1 MKLNRRIFTFAT
13 GVALALSSSVSFAG
27 EAMDRVMSTGT
38 LKVAT
43 DANWAP
49 QSFLNDEN
57 KMDGFDVDVAREV
70 AKRLGV
76 EVEFVTPSW
85 DIITAGNWNGR
96 WDLSVGSMTPTKA
109 RAEVLSFPAVYY
121 YTPASAAVHKDSSAE
136 SVSDLNGKNVGAST
150 ASTFN
155 LYLQKDLTIDA
166 EGTPSFEYKISPS
179 EIKSYQDDTAVM
191 DDLRLG
197 DGVRID
203 GMVGSLPAILE
214 GIKNNYP
221 LRVLGDPVFYEPLS
235 LAIDKGDAEFNDKL
249 AGIVSEMRSDG
260 TLKTLSEKWYGID
273 YTTAIE

>member
-1 MKLNRRIFTFAT
+1 
-13 GVALALSSSVSFAG
+13 
-27 EAMDRVMSTGT
+27 MD
-38 LKVAT
+38 
-43 DANWAP
+43 
-49 QSFLNDEN
+49 
-57 KMDGFDVDVAREV
+57 
-70 AKRLGV
+70 
-76 EVEFVTPSW
+76 
-85 DIITAGNWNGR
+85 
-96 WDLSVGSMTPTKA
+96 
-109 RAEVLSFPAVYY
+109 
-121 YTPASAAVHKDSSAE
+121 
-136 SVSDLNGKNVGAST
+136 GKNVGAST

-166 EGTPSFEYKISPS
+166 EGTPAFEYKISPA

-197 DGVRID
+197 DGTRID

-221 LRVLGDPVFYEPLS
+221 LRVLGDPVFYEPLA

-260 TLKTLSEKWYGID
+260 TLKTLSEQWYGID